1 MKVLATTFIMGILSF
16 FCSLLG
22 CTSSSSDEQFQSV
35 NVEQFEQVISD
46 SAIVR
51 LDVRTASEY
60 NDGHVEGALNIDVLQ
75 DTFEEKAASLLPKD
89 RTIALY
95 CRSGRRSKRAA
106 SILTKM
112 GYTVVELDSGFNGW
126 KSAGRPIAK

>member
-1 MKVLATTFIMGILSF
+1 MKVLATTIIMGILSF

-75 DTFEEKAASLLPKD
+75 DSFEEKAAALLPKD

-112 GYTVVELDSGFNGW
+112 GYNVVELDSGFNGW